1 MGKFTDLRGRL
12 DEEMSAEIPVSRAR
26 RSGEADL
33 GYQIRGDRIYGMG
46 NKLRLVLADGKTLYQ
61 GRIEKKFFYE
71 PGYRGQRTKV
81 NYYKADGRWFDS
93 AGIPCAEPKGEPE
106 PEV

>member
-1 MGKFTDLRGRL
+1 MGKFTDLRDRL
-12 DEEMSAEIPVSRAR
+12 DEEMSPEFPAGRAH

-33 GYQIRGDRIYGMG
+33 GYRTQGDRIYGIG

-71 PGYRGQRTKV
+71 PGYYGPRTKV
-81 NYYKADGRWFDS
+81 PYYKADGRWFDS
-93 AGIPCAEPKGEPE
+93 AGIPCADPKGEPE
-106 PEV
+106 SEA